1 MAADLLVE
9 NRKFEVTEKAR
20 VALEK
25 NGIWIPLAYSEA
37 IHDPIYRSE
46 WKGAIHILNSP
57 DGFGAGIE
65 PGQVHLGAAKH
76 VLHYLKGIICYGLDF
91 GAKGSQQ
98 RYGLI
103 AYSDSAY
110 AN

>member
-1 MAADLLVE
+1 M
-9 NRKFEVTEKAR
+9 
-20 VALEK
+20 
-25 NGIWIPLAYSEA
+25 S
-37 IHDPIYRSE
+37 
-46 WKGAIHILNSP
+46 
-57 DGFGAGIE
+57 FGAGIE

-76 VLHYLKGIICYGLDF
+76 VLRYLKGTIGYGLDF